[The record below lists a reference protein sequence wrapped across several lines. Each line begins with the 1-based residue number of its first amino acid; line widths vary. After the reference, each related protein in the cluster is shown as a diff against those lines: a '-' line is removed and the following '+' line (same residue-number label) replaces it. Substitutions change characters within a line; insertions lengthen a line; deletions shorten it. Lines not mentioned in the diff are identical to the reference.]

1 MSDNHGSLYI
11 NKNGNHPANYSASYG
26 RDFNNGNTTITGMV
40 SGTVGYPKNNDYS
53 IRVDHRFNNDTSA
66 YASVT
71 KSFEGRPPRFE
82 VGVSHKF

>member
-1 MSDNHGSLYI
+1 
-11 NKNGNHPANYSASYG
+11 
-26 RDFNNGNTTITGMV
+26 MV

-71 KSFEGRPPRFE
+71 KSFDGRPPRFE